1 MDHAITDFLTCK
13 PTGAIVQLGVGL
25 ETTYYHDRTLWYGI
39 DLPHVIEHRKAL
51 LDNADREI
59 LVAGTPS
66 SRVDSA
72 LRLPVRTTVDSSLAV
87 RNANRPTVV
96 PLLSRKSYINI
107 TFY

>member
-51 LDNADREI
+51 LDNANREI
-59 LVAGTPS
+59 LVAGDAFEPGW
-66 SRVDSA
+66 
-72 LRLPVRTTVDSSLAV
+72 LGLA
-87 RNANRPTVV
+87 T
-96 PLLSRKSYINI
+96 SCSYDGR
-107 TFY
+107 